1 MTRALLI
8 LLKHRAFAGDD
19 QLTPTGKYWRIRDGF
34 LKEVATN
41 RVLKNGL
48 KVSQRKGND
57 MKEVE
62 EERKIPG
69 SRDSKTKH
77 MEMRSSMVELDYTA
91 GLRLLDH
98 TV

>member
-1 MTRALLI
+1 MTRTLLI

-41 RVLKNGL
+41 RVLKNCL

-57 MKEVE
+57 MNEVE
-62 EERKIPG
+62 KRKIPG

-77 MEMRSSMVELDYTA
+77 MEMRSSMVELDYIA
-91 GLRLLDH
+91 GLLLLDH